1 MPTLV
6 LLLFRFVLILFSGHA
21 AVAMENAALRLQ
33 LAAFQRKRKR
43 PTDSDDNLFCDC
55 WLRGFRSSQFGDQ
68 FAVLSA
74 G

>member
-33 LAAFQRKRKR
+33 LAAFQRK

-68 FAVLSA
+68 FAVLST